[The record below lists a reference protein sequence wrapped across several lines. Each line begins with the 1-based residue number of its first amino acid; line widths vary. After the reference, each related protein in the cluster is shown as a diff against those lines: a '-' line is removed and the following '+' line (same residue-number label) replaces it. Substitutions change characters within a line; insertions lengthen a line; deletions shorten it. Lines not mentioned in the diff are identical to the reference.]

1 MSTIVRR
8 LGRNL
13 RDPGSLVSVI
23 IGVFVGALL
32 GGDQESR
39 APTHTVPARGRERHP
54 GDRDAYHSLRASWC
68 CCPGAKGRF

>member
-13 RDPGSLVSVI
+13 RDPGSVVSVI
-23 IGVFVGALL
+23 VGVFVGALL
-32 GGDQESR
+32 GGVYESR

-54 GDRDAYHSLRASWC
+54 GDRDA
-68 CCPGAKGRF
+68 